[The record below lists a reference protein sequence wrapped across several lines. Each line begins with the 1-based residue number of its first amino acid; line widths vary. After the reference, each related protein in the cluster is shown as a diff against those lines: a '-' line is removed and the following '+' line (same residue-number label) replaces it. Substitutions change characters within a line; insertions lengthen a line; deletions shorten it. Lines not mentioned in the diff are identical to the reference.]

1 MILVDSSAWIEWLR
15 ATGSPVHKRLKRL
28 LLEQRP
34 VAVTDAVVLE
44 LLGGVRD
51 EGPARDLRRLL
62 LSFEQLP
69 TRGPGDFEQAAA
81 IARLCRRH
89 GRTPRSRLDCLIAA
103 VALRHDVEVL
113 HRDRDFDLIARH
125 TPLRVHQV

>member
-28 LLEQRP
+28 LLE
-34 VAVTDAVVLE
+34 
-44 LLGGVRD
+44 LLSGVRD

-81 IARLCRRH
+81 ISRLCRRH
-89 GRTPRSRLDCLIAA
+89 GKTPRSRLDCLIAA